1 MNIKK
6 RTFSKEFK
14 LHVLREAESGK
25 TAAEV
30 ARQYQVHPALLS
42 RWRNQHETYADEA
55 FGGSGSIRSD
65 AALMAAQERKIAQ
78 LLAEN
83 ELLKKALSQLDHLR
97 TSAGGDGETE

>member
-1 MNIKK
+1 MNSKK

-14 LHVLREAESGK
+14 LHVLREVGSGK
-25 TAAEV
+25 TAAEI

-42 RWRNQHETYADEA
+42 RWRNQYETYADEA
-55 FGGSGSIRSD
+55 FGGSGNIRSD
-65 AALMAAQERKIAQ
+65 AARMAAQERKIAR

-83 ELLKKALSQLDHLR
+83 ELLKKALSQLDLIR